1 VIFAIFNCL
10 ARIESE
16 KHGFSTKLCKTILR
30 RSSCLDEI
38 FQNEIFL
45 KSKAIYSEILINYLH
60 YAKGINQINHRNQKL

>member
-16 KHGFSTKLCKTILR
+16 KHGFSTKLCKIILR
-30 RSSCLDEI
+30 RSSCFDEI
-38 FQNEIFL
+38 FQNKFFL
-45 KSKAIYSEILINYLH
+45 KSEVIYSKSLINYLH